1 MKQFGLI
8 GFPLSHSFSKKY
20 FTEKFAKENLHD
32 CSYEL
37 YPMQD
42 AKDFLE
48 LFKAYPQLQ
57 GLNVTI
63 PHKQAVIPFLDKL
76 DPASA
81 ARIGAVNVIKR
92 EKDGS
97 LIGYNS
103 DYYGFKSSLVEFL
116 GDKIDHIKDALI
128 LGKGGAALAVQ
139 AALTDL
145 DIAYTYVSRNPLAS
159 DLSYEALDAGV
170 MSKHRLVI
178 NTTPLGMHPNVE
190 ECAPIPYEMLSKD
203 HFVYDLVYNPELT
216 QFMKLAIQAGA
227 QAKNGLDML
236 ILQAEKAWEIW
247 NSR

>member
-8 GFPLSHSFSKKY
+8 GYPLSHSFSKKY
-20 FTEKFAKENLHD
+20 FSEKFVREGIKD
-32 CSYEL
+32 SSYEL
-37 YPMQD
+37 YPIEE

-48 LFKAYPQLQ
+48 LFKVHPHLQ

-81 ARIGAVNVIKR
+81 ARIGAVNVIKK
-92 EKDGS
+92 EKDGT

-103 DYYGFKSSLVEFL
+103 DYYGFKNSLIQFL
-116 GDKIDHIKDALI
+116 GNKIGGIKDALI

-145 DIAYTYVSRNPLAS
+145 NIAYTYVSRNPTAS
-159 DLSYEALDAGV
+159 DLSYENLDTNI
-170 MSKHRLVI
+170 MDKHRLVI
-178 NTTPLGMHPNVE
+178 NTTPLGMHPNTQ
-190 ECAPIPYEMLSKD
+190 ECAPIPYSMLTKS

-216 QFMKLAIQAGA
+216 QFMKLAIQEGA

-247 NSR
+247 NAG

>member
-8 GFPLSHSFSKKY
+8 GYPLSHSFSKRY
-20 FTEKFAKENLHD
+20 FSEKFEKENIAD

-37 YPMQD
+37 YPIQD

-48 LFKAYPQLQ
+48 LFKAQPHLV
-57 GLNVTI
+57 GINVTI

-92 EKDGS
+92 EKDGT

-103 DYYGFKSSLVEFL
+103 DYYGFKNSLLEFL
-116 GDKIDHIKDALI
+116 GDKVDTIQHALI

-139 AALTDL
+139 AALSDL
-145 DIAYTYVSRNPLAS
+145 KIAFTYVSRNPQAN
-159 DLSYEALDAGV
+159 DLSYEALDADI
-170 MSKHRLVI
+170 MAKHRLVI

-190 ECAPIPYEMLSKD
+190 ECAPIPYDKLSKD
-203 HFVYDLVYNPELT
+203 HFAYDLVYNPELT
-216 QFMKLAIQAGA
+216 QFMKLAKNAGA
-227 QAKNGLDML
+227 QTKNGLDML